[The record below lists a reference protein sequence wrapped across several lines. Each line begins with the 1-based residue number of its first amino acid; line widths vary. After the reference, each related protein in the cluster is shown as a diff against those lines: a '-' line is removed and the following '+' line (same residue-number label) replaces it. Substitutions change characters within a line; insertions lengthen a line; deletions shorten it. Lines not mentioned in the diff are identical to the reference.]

1 MRQKGAVLKYLRS
14 NEGSVVSDWR
24 RKAEKIREY
33 VTGRQETHE
42 DDYGDDT
49 TGVRNAEAVIGAE

>member
-1 MRQKGAVLKYLRS
+1 M
-14 NEGSVVSDWR
+14 SDWR

>member
-1 MRQKGAVLKYLRS
+1 M
-14 NEGSVVSDWR
+14 SDWR

-33 VTGRQETHE
+33 VTGRKRQETHE